1 GRDYAVPED
10 VKRVAVP
17 ALGHRL
23 SLRPELWVRGVRGD
37 DVVRAILDSVPTPPT
52 EAGRAG

>member
-1 GRDYAVPED
+1 VPED
-10 VKRVAVP
+10 IKAVAVA

-37 DVVRAILDSVPTPPT
+37 DVIRACLESVPAPPT
-52 EAGRAG
+52 QTASGSQSR